1 MLSVQLQQERTQSAE
16 KLQLMS
22 DAREQLTAQFQNLA
36 HDILEDKSKRFTE
49 QNKASLDGLLSPLKE
64 QIKNFEKKVHEVYDK
79 ESRDRVGLFNEISR
93 LRELNQRISED
104 AINLTRALKGDN
116 KAQGDWGEMILER
129 LLEMSGLVQ
138 GREYEVQVS
147 LTDSQGRRLQ
157 PDVIIYLPEER
168 HVIIDSKVSLTAY
181 ERYSTLDDEA
191 ARLTALQEH
200 CTSLRNHCRDLSA
213 KAYQHLGVRTLDF
226 VLLFLPI
233 ESAYAEAIRHDP
245 ELFSF
250 ALERNIV
257 IVTPSTLLATL
268 RTIHNIWRFE
278 NQSRHASEIAEK
290 AGRMYDKLVG
300 FVVDMQ
306 ELGRRLNMA
315 QRAHANAFNKLKH
328 GRGNVLKTAED
339 IKALGAKAAKSL
351 PADLVEDAVEERPL
365 LAAVEADEE

>member
-1 MLSVQLQQERTQSAE
+1 MCFGGRMDGLSVLIGGASGFVLAAFMVWLLLRSQGRETNRRAQQQLSDCQAELVELRSELQQELARRVRADEQALQATRLTERLAEAQEANARLREQVSMLSVQLQQERTQSAE

-191 ARLTALQEH
+191 ARLTALQAH

-213 KAYQHLGVRTLDF
+213 KAYQHLSVRTLAF
-226 VLLFLPI
+226 VLF
-233 ESAYAEAIRHDP
+233 
-245 ELFSF
+245 
-250 ALERNIV
+250 
-257 IVTPSTLLATL
+257 
-268 RTIHNIWRFE
+268 
-278 NQSRHASEIAEK
+278 
-290 AGRMYDKLVG
+290 
-300 FVVDMQ
+300 
-306 ELGRRLNMA
+306 
-315 QRAHANAFNKLKH
+315 
-328 GRGNVLKTAED
+328 
-339 IKALGAKAAKSL
+339 
-351 PADLVEDAVEERPL
+351 
-365 LAAVEADEE
+365 